1 MLCLLKTHI
10 MKKSYFTLVFLF
22 LLTNIY
28 SQTTYIPDDNFEQ
41 ALINLGYDTGTLDDF
56 VPTANI
62 ITISYLD
69 VSKKNISNLTGI
81 KDFINLQVLI
91 CSNNLLNNLDVRHN
105 TALVHLEYY
114 NNKLCDIDIKQNT
127 KLDLFHRYDNQ
138 LVNLFSHRR

>member
-1 MLCLLKTHI
+1 
-10 MKKSYFTLVFLF
+10 MKKRYFTLVFLF

-69 VSKKNISNLTGI
+69 VSKKNISDLTGI

-91 CSNNLLNNLDVRHN
+91 CNNNLLNNLDVRHN

-114 NNKLCDIDIKQNT
+114 NNKLCDIRYQT
-127 KLDLFHRYDNQ
+127 KH
-138 LVNLFSHRR
+138 

>member
-1 MLCLLKTHI
+1 
-10 MKKSYFTLVFLF
+10 MKKSNFTLVLFF

-56 VPTANI
+56 VSTSNI
-62 ITISYLD
+62 TTISYLD
-69 VSKKNISNLTGI
+69 ISKKNISDLTGI

-91 CSNNLLNNLDVRHN
+91 CNDNLLNNLDVRHN

-114 NNKLCDIDIKQNT
+114 NNKLCDLDIKQNT
-127 KLDLFHRYDNQ
+127 KLDLFNRYDNQ

>member
-28 SQTTYIPDDNFEQ
+28 SQTTYIPDDNFEK
-41 ALINLGYDTGTLDDF
+41 ALINLGYDSGILDDF

-62 ITISYLD
+62 NTISYLD
-69 VSKKNISNLTGI
+69 VSKKNISDLTGI

-91 CSNNLLNNLDVRHN
+91 CNNNLLNSLDVRQN

-114 NNKLCDIDIKQNT
+114 NNKLCEMDIKQNT
-127 KLDLFHRYDNQ
+127 KLDLFYKYDNQ
-138 LVNLFSHRR
+138 LVNLFSHKR

>member
-1 MLCLLKTHI
+1 

-41 ALINLGYDTGTLDDF
+41 ALINLGYDTGILDDF

-91 CSNNLLNNLDVRHN
+91 CNNNLLNNLDVRHN

-114 NNKLCDIDIKQNT
+114 NNKLCNLDIKQNT
-127 KLDLFHRYDNQ
+127 KLDLFNRYDNQ